1 LTGSYGAD
9 YFNCGP
15 GTDTI
20 VDFNAAKDSK
30 TADCENV
37 LGEHAPV
44 SDNNDNNDNN
54 ANTTETDTT
63 TTTSSTPSSGVAEDS
78 PATEEEEDASSLPG
92 TPTTTPTSSSN
103 NSTETTE
110 ATATAEIQKTME
122 VLPDEGPPADGQEA
136 EPPTNDT
143 GGQ

>member
-1 LTGSYGAD
+1 MTGSYGAD

-20 VDFNAAKDSK
+20 VDFNAAKDTK

-37 LGEHAPV
+37 LEEPVSV
-44 SDNNDNNDNN
+44 SDNNDNNE
-54 ANTTETDTT
+54 NTTETDTT
-63 TTTSSTPSSGVAEDS
+63 PTSTPTSGVAEDS

-92 TPTTTPTSSSN
+92 TTTTASSSN

-110 ATATAEIQKTME
+110 ATETAEIQKTME
-122 VLPDEGPPADGQEA
+122 VLPDEEPPAEGEG
-136 EPPTNDT
+136 ELPTNET